1 VRKQTNSFIFGEK
14 PKYNMPGVDLQSQNS
29 FPYPAS
35 TVERAERSLVCSPF
49 NLCLFTTMRHQSV
62 PVGAIA
68 LDSGVKSG
76 YTKRP
81 LSELTCDNALDWLI
95 QVGILR
101 REVDGQG
108 ITDSF
113 RLTPLGRQVVEKLQ
127 QNPKRSASL
136 SDRLYDSLIRTFRL
150 PF

>member
-1 VRKQTNSFIFGEK
+1 MPDVSSPQIPQTLS
-14 PKYNMPGVDLQSQNS
+14 
-29 FPYPAS
+29 YPTP
-35 TVERAERSLVCSPF
+35 TVARAERSLRCSPF
-49 NLCLFTTMRHQSV
+49 NLSLFTAMVGQTV
-62 PVGAIA
+62 PIKFIT
-68 LDSGVKSG
+68 LDAGVKNG

-81 LSELTCDNALDWLI
+81 LSELAVDNALTWLI

-127 QNPKRSASL
+127 TQPWCPPTWG
-136 SDRLYDSLIRTFRL
+136 DRISNALTRWLRI